1 MSTENTKFLYEQI
14 QELIIEMV
22 ETGKLEPGKKI
33 PSLRATASKLKTSVT
48 TVMKAYIE
56 LERKGFIEAR
66 AKSGYFLVNT
76 QKYRLPQ
83 PEATTPSPIPTP
95 VSKFDLVI
103 QLYRTM
109 GNTSKISFAVAE
121 PSPKLL
127 PMDELS
133 KAMKKA
139 ISQSP
144 NHSSYESIGGLPE
157 LKNQIAYHMLS
168 NGISTPPDK
177 MIITSGGSEAIY
189 LALKILTKPG
199 DSVIVE
205 SPCYFGY
212 TNILHALGIYALEL
226 PTHPVTG
233 IDKEALRQ
241 ALMRDDV
248 KAAIIQPNFNNPL
261 GSIIPEKDR
270 QEITDMFRKSGAV
283 IIEDDIY
290 GELPHEGERPS
301 TLYQYDKESVIYI
314 SSFSKTIAPGYR
326 VAWMCSEK
334 YLAPIFKYKVSTSVD
349 TVRPT
354 QLALAEYL
362 ASGKYVKHLKKFRG
376 TCASLVASFTNAIT
390 KYFPEGTKVTR
401 PKGGF
406 ILWIELPEQA
416 DTLSIYQ
423 RASYEGI
430 GFAPGTVFTSQDKY
444 NNCMRINCAV
454 LWNDETEMYLKRLGE
469 LCHKAL
475 RK

>member
-1 MSTENTKFLYEQI
+1 MTADDGKFLYEEI
-14 QELIIEMV
+14 QELILEMV
-22 ETGKLEPGKKI
+22 KTGKLQSGGKI
-33 PSLRATASKLKTSVT
+33 PSLRETAQKLKTSVT
-48 TVMKAYIE
+48 TVMKAYME
-56 LERKGFIEAR
+56 LERKGFIESR
-66 AKSGYFLVNT
+66 PKSGYFLVNT
-76 QKYRLPQ
+76 QMRRLPQ
-83 PEATTPSPIPTP
+83 PEATSPSPVPNP
-95 VSKFDLVI
+95 VSKFDLVM
-103 QLYRTM
+103 QLYYTM
-109 GNTSKISFAVAE
+109 GKTSKISFAVAE
-121 PSPKLL
+121 PSSKLL
-127 PMDELS
+127 PTDELA
-133 KAMKKA
+133 KMMKKA
-139 ISQSP
+139 MAQTP
-144 NHSSYESIGGLPE
+144 NHSSYETIGGLPE

-168 NGISTPPDK
+168 SGITMPTDK

-233 IDKEALRQ
+233 IDKEALRR

-261 GSIIPEKDR
+261 GCLIPESDR

-290 GELPHEGERPS
+290 GDLPHEGERPS
-301 TLYQYDKESVIYI
+301 TLYQHDRESVIYV

-334 YLAPIFKYKVSTSVD
+334 YLTPMFKYKASTTVD

-362 ASGKYVKHLKKFRG
+362 ASGKYTRHLKKFRG
-376 TCASLVASFTNAIT
+376 TCSSLVASFTNAIS
-390 KYFPEGTKVTR
+390 KYFPEGTRITR

-406 ILWIELPEQA
+406 ILWLELPETA
-416 DTLSIYQ
+416 DTLAIYQ
-423 RASYEGI
+423 RASHEGI
-430 GFAPGTVFTSQDKY
+430 GFAPGTVFSSQDKY

-454 LWNDETEMYLKRLGE
+454 VWNDETEMYLKRLGE
-469 LCHKAL
+469 LCHKAF
-475 RK
+475 KG